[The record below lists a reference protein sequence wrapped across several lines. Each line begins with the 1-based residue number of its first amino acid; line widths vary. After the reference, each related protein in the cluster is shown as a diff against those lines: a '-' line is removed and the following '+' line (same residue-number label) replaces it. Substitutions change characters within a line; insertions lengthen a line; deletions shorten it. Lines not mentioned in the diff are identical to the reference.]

1 MSTTCPPLYQMLVNF
16 FQMLNHQNKPPPEVS
31 SIFDER
37 LVVDMAE
44 RTFKKEN
51 GV

>member
-1 MSTTCPPLYQMLVNF
+1 MSTTVPNVTL
-16 FQMLNHQNKPPPEVS
+16 NKPPPGVS